1 MKRSAYDTHDCKI
14 YIISVFYTYGLKT
27 EMYLEPRK
35 TSKTEFFAII
45 GDGLKALAIFTKSS
59 ILVF

>member
-1 MKRSAYDTHDCKI
+1 MKRIAYNTHDCEI
-14 YIISVFYTYGLKT
+14 YIISVLCTYGLKT

-35 TSKTEFFAII
+35 TYKTEFFAII
-45 GDGLKALAIFTKSS
+45 GHGLKALAIFKKRS